1 MTDVRILA
9 NALGGIGDVPSAFP
23 LSMHREALPSFQ
35 PRERLC
41 LGRGSKSVLS
51 GKHRDAYQSL
61 LLAVSTDTMPFY
73 SITMKAFAIQEVE
86 FYNIDGVFSYS

>member
-41 LGRGSKSVLS
+41 LGRGS
-51 GKHRDAYQSL
+51 
-61 LLAVSTDTMPFY
+61 TDTMPFY
-73 SITMKAFAIQEVE
+73 SITMKAFSIQEVE
-86 FYNIDGVFSYS
+86 FYNIDGVF

>member
-1 MTDVRILA
+1 
-9 NALGGIGDVPSAFP
+9 
-23 LSMHREALPSFQ
+23 MHREALPSFQ

-61 LLAVSTDTMPFY
+61 LLAGSTDTVSFY

-86 FYNIDGVFSYS
+86 FYNIDGVF